1 MDPMGMVIGKKTIR
15 SMQIQV
21 RGVLTSFKAGIIT
34 GNIPDITHTTWDT
47 GRVQHEFI
55 RLCLSWPLDR
65 QFQSFQQGVWIAELV
80 LGVFSNAQKVV
91 RVLAQDQSIVET
103 GP

>member
-34 GNIPDITHTTWDT
+34 GNIPDITHTT
-47 GRVQHEFI
+47 
-55 RLCLSWPLDR
+55 
-65 QFQSFQQGVWIAELV
+65 
-80 LGVFSNAQKVV
+80 
-91 RVLAQDQSIVET
+91 
-103 GP
+103 